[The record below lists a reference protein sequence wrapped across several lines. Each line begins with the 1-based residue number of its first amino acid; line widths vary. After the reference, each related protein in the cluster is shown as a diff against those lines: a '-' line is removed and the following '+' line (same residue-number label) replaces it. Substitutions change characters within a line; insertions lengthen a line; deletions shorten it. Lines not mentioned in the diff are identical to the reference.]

1 MMLKKKD
8 REYMINRMNFIDNKI
23 ELKNRKKEV

>member
-8 REYMINRMNFIDNKI
+8 REYMINRMNFIGNKI